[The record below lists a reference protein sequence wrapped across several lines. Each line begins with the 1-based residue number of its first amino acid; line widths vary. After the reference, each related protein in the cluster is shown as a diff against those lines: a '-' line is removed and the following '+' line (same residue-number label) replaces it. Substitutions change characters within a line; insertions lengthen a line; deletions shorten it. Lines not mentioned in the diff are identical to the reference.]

1 MVETAQVRIE
11 VERVVNLIT
20 ALGWDKVEERVD
32 DDTITLVV
40 KKRIAAIGK
49 E

>member
-1 MVETAQVRIE
+1 MAEVARVKIE

-40 KKRIAAIGK
+40 KKKITAIG
-49 E
+49 EE

>member
-1 MVETAQVRIE
+1 MVETARVKIE
-11 VERVVNLIT
+11 VERLVNLIT

-40 KKRIAAIGK
+40 KKKISPLAG